1 MATSNT
7 TTRIDMKSCIKTS
20 VIMKMATLWGAG
32 CIAMALTAQAALQ
45 QTNGNFDA
53 GVTPGNNQNDVIDWF
68 DGNNHPDGFYQD
80 TWQST
85 TNLPT
90 GHSGGVAALS
100 GEAGA
105 TNFLYQ
111 AIGTRNSGD
120 ATLSFSISVGAFID
134 STGTQAGTLTVGL
147 YEQTGSFTG
156 ADGTDVAGAEGIT
169 QVGTSVVLPIT
180 REGGAGAAA
189 SVENGAFDLSGTN
202 PAHTLY
208 LRYQWTPASG
218 SYMSLDNA
226 SITVSRLA
234 NGSFDVGI
242 TPGTNQ
248 NDVVGWFDGN
258 NHPKGFWE
266 DTWQSTTSL
275 PAGHS
280 GGVAAFSGEGG
291 TNFLYQAIGI
301 RNSGDTTLNFSI
313 SVGAFT
319 DVGGAGTKTG
329 TLNVGL
335 YQSNSFIGADG
346 ADVEGALGVTQVG
359 STVALGI
366 SRVGGAGAVASI
378 ETGSL
383 DLSTANTSD
392 TLYLR
397 FQWTTSDGSYIN
409 VDNASI
415 SMSQGGV
422 PYATWASVNGVAGGA
437 DEDSDNDG
445 VDNGMEYFMGVTSSD
460 PVFTANPGLDSSN
473 AISWPVSA
481 TFSGNYE
488 VETSPDLS
496 TWTPVS
502 PKPVPSGG
510 FLNYTLPTGAPG
522 GKSFVRLVVVPD

>member
-1 MATSNT
+1 
-7 TTRIDMKSCIKTS
+7 MKSCIKPSST
-20 VIMKMATLWGAG
+20 KMVALLGAG
-32 CIAMALTAQAALQ
+32 CIAMALSAHAALQ

-53 GVTPGNNQNDVIDWF
+53 GVAPGNNQNDVIDWF

-85 TNLPT
+85 TNLPS

-100 GEAGA
+100 GDAGA

-111 AIGTRNSGD
+111 AIGTRNAADS
-120 ATLSFSISVGAFID
+120 TLNFSISVGAFID
-134 STGTQAGTLTVGL
+134 STGTQTGTLTVGL

-156 ADGTDVAGAEGIT
+156 ADGTDVAGADGIT
-169 QVGTSVVLPIT
+169 QVGTSVVLPIS
-180 REGGAGAAA
+180 RVGGAGAAA
-189 SVENGAFDLSGTN
+189 SIESGAFDLSGTN
-202 PAHTLY
+202 PANTLY
-208 LRYQWTPASG
+208 LRYQWTTASG

-234 NGSFDVGI
+234 NGSFDVGA
-242 TPGTNQ
+242 TPGINQ

-258 NHPKGFWE
+258 NHPNGFWE
-266 DTWQSTTSL
+266 DTWLSTTSL
-275 PAGHS
+275 PTGHS
-280 GGVAAFSGEGG
+280 GGVAAFSAEAGAQ
-291 TNFLYQAIGI
+291 NFLYQAIGT

-319 DVGGAGTKTG
+319 DVSGTKTG

-335 YQSNSFIGADG
+335 YKSNSFTGADG
-346 ADVEGALGVTQVG
+346 TDVAGAPGVTQVG
-359 STVALGI
+359 STVALPI
-366 SRVGGAGAVASI
+366 SRVGGPGAVASI
-378 ETGSL
+378 ETGSF

-397 FQWTTSDGSYIN
+397 FQWTTSNGSYIN

-422 PYATWASVNGVAGGA
+422 SYASWASSNGVAGGA

-445 VDNGMEYFMGVTSSD
+445 VDNGVEYFMGITSSD
-460 PVFTANPGLDSSN
+460 PVFTANPGLNSSN
-473 AISWPVSA
+473 AISWPASA
-481 TFSGNYE
+481 TFIGNYE